1 MNYNLE
7 NEVLT
12 VFLEGRLDTE
22 SIIKCDAEIV
32 KLCAE
37 QPHTSLV
44 FDASNLTYIASSG
57 LRIILK
63 YAKTEKNFSIIN
75 VIPQVYGVF
84 EMTGFTKIINIS
96 KALRRINLDNCEI
109 IGRGGNGAVYRIS
122 EDEIVKVNYVSASID
137 SLTLEL
143 IKAKEAFLLGV
154 PTAISFDMVDC
165 GDGRRGVVYETIK
178 CKSVGET
185 IQQNPER
192 LEELVE
198 KYVAHLKALHS
209 IHTDNPQFGEAKDVY
224 RAQIERTINYV
235 TEEEA
240 AMLYKMLDAIPGGDV
255 LVHGDAHP
263 KNVMIQ
269 GEELTWIDMEM
280 MGVGHPISD
289 LISIAVVIK
298 NVTNEPL
305 ALSNSGMNLE
315 NLKRF
320 SDCFIEKYFNTKD
333 PAEIAKYDSLME
345 MLRLVRM
352 VFVIGHDSP
361 HTVQYRPLI
370 IEAARQHFFPRVDQ
384 IIAGVKYLASII

>member
-1 MNYNLE
+1 MNFNLE
-7 NEVLT
+7 SEVLT

-22 SIIKCDAEIV
+22 SIVKFDVEVV
-32 KLCAE
+32 KLCSE

-44 FDASNLTYIASSG
+44 FDAANLSYIASSG
-57 LRIILK
+57 LRIMLK
-63 YAKTEKNFSIIN
+63 YAKTEKNFSIVN
-75 VIPQVYGVF
+75 VIPQVYSVF

-96 KALRRINLDNCEI
+96 KALRRINLDNCEV

-122 EDEIVKVNYVSASID
+122 EDEIVKVNYMSADLD
-137 SLTLEL
+137 SLTMEL
-143 IKAKEAFLLGV
+143 TKAKEAFLLGV

-209 IHTDNPQFGEAKDVY
+209 IHTDNPNFGESKDVY
-224 RAQIERTINYV
+224 RSQIEKTVNYV

-280 MGVGHPISD
+280 MGVGHPICD
-289 LISIAVVIK
+289 LISIAVVTK
-298 NVTNEPL
+298 NVTNEEL
-305 ALSNSGMNLE
+305 AINNSGMTLDT
-315 NLKRF
+315 LKKF
-320 SDCFIEKYFNTKD
+320 NECFLRKYFNTED
-333 PAEIAKYDSLME
+333 PEEIAKYDNIME

-361 HTVQYRPLI
+361 HTVLLRPRI
-370 IEAARQHFFPRVDQ
+370 IEAARQHFFPRLDQ
-384 IIAGVKYLASII
+384 IIAGVKYLASLI